1 MKSAGRG
8 VVTERRQGQA
18 LLVRVDEAASMLGVG
33 MTTIYRLIRSRDL
46 RAVKI
51 GTATRIATDELRA
64 FVARRTCGAA

>member
-1 MKSAGRG
+1 
-8 VVTERRQGQA
+8 
-18 LLVRVDEAASMLGVG
+18 MLGVG